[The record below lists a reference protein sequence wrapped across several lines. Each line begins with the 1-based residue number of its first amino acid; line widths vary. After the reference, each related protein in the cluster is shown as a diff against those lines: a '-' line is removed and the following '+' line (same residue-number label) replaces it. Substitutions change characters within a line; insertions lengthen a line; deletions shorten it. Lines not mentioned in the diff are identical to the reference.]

1 MLATVA
7 ISAQMAYFAASLD
20 EANIPLH
27 HYGFELMH
35 DTAMPHSPL
44 SQMLGLFRLMRP
56 KQWIKNGFVLAPLV
70 FSGAFVDAGAV
81 KRALLAVLLFCI
93 ASSATYIIND
103 IHDMERDRRHPKKSK
118 TRPLAAGIVS
128 VTAALMLLAGL
139 YAVLVWAWFVAPKV
153 VMVIAAYLL
162 LNFAYTFVL
171 KHQPV
176 VDIFTI
182 AIGFVLRVYAG
193 AMALDVPVSSWM
205 FITTLCLALYLA
217 AVKRRQELSQS
228 GAEGRKVLEKY
239 SVALVDRYAEMSA
252 TGALL
257 FYSMFVMSAKP
268 ELVITVPLVLFG
280 LFRYWFVVEALDGGE
295 SPTDALLADW
305 QLLLTV
311 VLWVA
316 VCIWTLR
323 PLQG

>member
-1 MLATVA
+1 
-7 ISAQMAYFAASLD
+7 
-20 EANIPLH
+20 
-27 HYGFELMH
+27 MH
-35 DTAMPHSPL
+35 DIVVARSPL
-44 SQMLGLFRLMRP
+44 AQVSALIRLLRP
-56 KQWIKNGFVLAPLV
+56 KQWIKNGFVLAPLI
-70 FSGAFVDAGAV
+70 FTGEFLNPDAI
-81 KRALLAVLLFCI
+81 RHALFAVLLFCL
-93 ASSATYIIND
+93 ASSATYIVND
-103 IHDMERDRRHPKKSK
+103 MRDIERDRLHPKKSK
-118 TRPLAAGIVS
+118 SRPLAAGTVS
-128 VTAALMLLAGL
+128 VPRALLLLAGL
-139 YAVLVWAWFVAPKV
+139 YATLFFSWFMAPKV

-162 LNFAYTFVL
+162 LNLAYTFVL

-176 VDIFTI
+176 VDIFAI

-193 AMALDVPVSSWM
+193 AMALGVPVSSWM

-228 GAEGRKVLEKY
+228 GTEGRKVLQKY
-239 SVALVDRYAEMSA
+239 SVSLVDRYAEMSA
-252 TGALL
+252 TGALI

-268 ELVITVPLVLFG
+268 QLAITVPLVLFG

-316 VCIWTLR
+316 VCGWVLW
-323 PLQG
+323 PVQG

>member
-1 MLATVA
+1 
-7 ISAQMAYFAASLD
+7 
-20 EANIPLH
+20 
-27 HYGFELMH
+27 MH
-35 DTAMPHSPL
+35 DMVAGRSPL
-44 SQMLGLFRLMRP
+44 AQLRGLIALMRP

-70 FSGAFVDAGAV
+70 FSGEFLNPDAV
-81 KRALLAVLLFCI
+81 SHALLAVLLFCL
-93 ASSATYIIND
+93 ASSATYIVND
-103 IHDMERDRRHPKKSK
+103 IHDLEQDRRHPKKSR
-118 TRPLAAGIVS
+118 TRPLAAGIVPIPFAS
-128 VTAALMLLAGL
+128 ALLVALYGALIWGWFAAPNV
-139 YAVLVWAWFVAPKV
+139 VLI
-153 VMVIAAYLL
+153 IAAYIA

-193 AMALDVPVSSWM
+193 AMALDVPVSGWM
-205 FITTLCLALYLA
+205 FVTTLCLALYLA

-252 TGALL
+252 TGALV
-257 FYSMFVMSAKP
+257 FYSMFVMSARP
-268 ELVITVPLVLFG
+268 QLVITVPLVLFG
-280 LFRYWFVVEALDGGE
+280 LFRYWYVVEELDGGE

-311 VLWVA
+311 VLWVGA
-316 VCIWTLR
+316 CGWTLW
-323 PLQG
+323 PTQG

>member
-1 MLATVA
+1 
-7 ISAQMAYFAASLD
+7 MAHKS
-20 EANIPLH
+20 I
-27 HYGFELMH
+27 MVR
-35 DTAMPHSPL
+35 SPL
-44 SQMLGLFRLMRP
+44 ARMPGLIKLMRP
-56 KQWIKNGFVLAPLV
+56 KQWVKNGFVLAPLL
-70 FSGAFVDAGAV
+70 FTGAFLGAGAV
-81 KRALLAVLLFCI
+81 SRALLAALLFCV

-103 IHDMERDRRHPKKSK
+103 IHDIEHDRRHPKKSK
-118 TRPLAAGIVS
+118 ARPLAAGVVS
-128 VTAALMLLAGL
+128 VPTALILLTVL
-139 YAVLVWAWFVAPKV
+139 YAVLIWGWFVAPKV
-153 VMVIAAYLL
+153 VMVIAAYLV
-162 LNFAYTFVL
+162 LNLAYTFAL

-217 AVKRRQELSQS
+217 AVKRRQELNQS
-228 GAEGRKVLEKY
+228 GSEGRKVLEKY
-239 SVALVDRYAEMSA
+239 SVSLMDRYAEMSA

-257 FYSMFVMSAKP
+257 FYSMFVLSAKP

-280 LFRYWFVVEALDGGE
+280 LFRYWFAVEALDGGE

-316 VCIWTLR
+316 ACGWALWPV
-323 PLQG
+323 QG

>member
-1 MLATVA
+1 MIHDTVA
-7 ISAQMAYFAASLD
+7 SRSPQAQL
-20 EANIPLH
+20 
-27 HYGFELMH
+27 
-35 DTAMPHSPL
+35 
-44 SQMLGLFRLMRP
+44 LGLLRLMRP
-56 KQWIKNGFVLAPLV
+56 KQWIKNSFVLAPLV
-70 FSGAFVDAGAV
+70 FVGKFLEPYAILS
-81 KRALLAVLLFCI
+81 ALLAAALFCL

-103 IHDMERDRRHPKKSK
+103 IHDIERDRLHPSKSK

-128 VTAALMLLAGL
+128 VRMALMLLAAL
-139 YAVLVWAWFVAPKV
+139 YAALLYGLIVVPKV
-153 VMVIAAYLL
+153 GLVIASYLI
-162 LNFAYTFVL
+162 LNLAYTFAL

-217 AVKRRQELSQS
+217 AVKRRQELSHS
-228 GAEGRKVLEKY
+228 GSKGRQVLEKY

-257 FYSMFVMSAKP
+257 FYSMFVMSERP
-268 ELVITVPLVLFG
+268 ELVITIPLVLFG
-280 LFRYWFVVEALDGGE
+280 LFRYWFVVEALNGGE
-295 SPTDALLADW
+295 SPTDALLVDW

-311 VLWVA
+311 LVWVFACGWALWPTA
-316 VCIWTLR
+316 GLS
-323 PLQG
+323 